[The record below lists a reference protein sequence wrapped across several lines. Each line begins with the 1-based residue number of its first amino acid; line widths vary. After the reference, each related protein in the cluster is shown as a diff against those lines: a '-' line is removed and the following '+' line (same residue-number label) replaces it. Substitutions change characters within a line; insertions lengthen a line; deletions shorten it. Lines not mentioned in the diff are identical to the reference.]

1 MKRTGPS
8 ERHFATPASS
18 TSDTIE
24 SGKEARGTA
33 SQDKEAPAGKVTV
46 YSKPTPDTGRSMLP
60 DSKRDA
66 APDGSGRREH
76 YTGRGQQ
83 PSFEFADID
92 DEQVLKVE
100 ADQRLAMQPVSP
112 GKPRQTEEVRRLSE
126 IAVAI
131 KKMMEGEVASV
142 LKELARLAAQDG
154 ADQSDVQ
161 EAKKGFSLFI
171 KHFQQ
176 AKLAAGNGN
185 GKQLTE
191 ALTSALAE
199 LAGFVGQPGDKST
212 RQAWASRA
220 FRTGLQPGL
229 QTLAAACSAWAGVD
243 NPLSRQV
250 PVTDRGASD
259 CHDRTGTEARARA
272 VSSPAPVR
280 PSQERERARSVTGQ
294 IPSSGKIPSSMV
306 GASQVTTHS
315 VETLKS
321 PSSAGRKLKAFFSRS
336 SEARTR
342 KTTAGSEPGSPP
354 SRSGAQRSAEGSTS
368 TSTSSTATTSTHP
381 ASQSRAD
388 KIRDAND

>member
-18 TSDTIE
+18 TSDTID
-24 SGKEARGTA
+24 SAKEARGA
-33 SQDKEAPAGKVTV
+33 SSQDQEAHVEKVTV
-46 YSKPTPDTGRSMLP
+46 YSKPLPGTGRSMLP
-60 DSKRDA
+60 DSRYDA

-100 ADQRLAMQPVSP
+100 ADQRLAMQPVSSV
-112 GKPRQTEEVRRLSE
+112 KPRQTEEARRLLE
-126 IAVAI
+126 IARAI
-131 KKMMEGEVASV
+131 KEMMEGEVASV

-154 ADQSDVQ
+154 AGQSDVQ

-199 LAGFVGQPGDKST
+199 LARLVGPSGDKCT
-212 RQAWASRA
+212 GQAWASRA

-229 QTLAAACSAWAGVD
+229 QTLAAACSAWAGLD

-250 PVTDRGASD
+250 PATDRGASD
-259 CHDRTGTEARARA
+259 SHDRTGTEEARARA

-280 PSQERERARSVTGQ
+280 PSQERERARSLTSP
-294 IPSSGKIPSSMV
+294 IPSSGTIPSSMV
-306 GASQVTTHS
+306 GTSQAPTHS

-321 PSSAGRKLKAFFSRS
+321 PSGPGRKLKAFFSRS

-342 KTTAGSEPGSPP
+342 KTTAGSEPGSPL
-354 SRSGAQRSAEGSTS
+354 SRSSAERSTS
-368 TSTSSTATTSTHP
+368 TSNTATTSTRP
-381 ASQSRAD
+381 ASLSRAD
-388 KIRDAND
+388 KLRDAND